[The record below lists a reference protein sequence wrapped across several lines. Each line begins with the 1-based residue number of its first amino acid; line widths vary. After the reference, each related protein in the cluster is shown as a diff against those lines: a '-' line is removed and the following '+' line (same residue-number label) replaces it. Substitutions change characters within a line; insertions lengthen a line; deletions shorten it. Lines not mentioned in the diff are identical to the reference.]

1 MGVMAEKVYSINKG
15 VNKAI
20 EFRGLKAQYIWWVAG
35 IVLGSL
41 VFYTVLY
48 ISGISGY
55 IGIPVT
61 MGLAALLIGRVY
73 RMSKRYG
80 QYGMMKWSA
89 RRGVPRALVS
99 RSRRVFI
106 LIKKGYGSRSK

>member
-1 MGVMAEKVYSINKG
+1 MSDKVYTINKG
-15 VNKAI
+15 INKAI
-20 EFRGLKAQYIWWVAG
+20 EFKGLKAQYIWWVAG

-41 VFYTVLY
+41 VLYAVLY
-48 ISGISGY
+48 IAGISGY

-61 MGLAALLIGRVY
+61 MGLAALGTRRVF

-80 QYGMMKWSA
+80 QYGMMKWTA

-106 LIKKGYGSRSK
+106 LIRRGDGSGSE